1 MFDFTRL
8 VEKLMDSALTDSGV
22 RGAVAWF
29 TIFLLGLLTVE
40 ASLLIMGLFQFR
52 REAGLAF
59 VVCVAVDFAL
69 LRWLDLKNPWK
80 WFCWFNGI
88 AIALSLLGLAYRLVT
103 GNWEPLIPE
112 YVPAP

>member
-8 VEKLMDSALTDSGV
+8 VEKLMDSALVDSGV

-40 ASLLIMGLFQFR
+40 ASLLIMGLSQFR
-52 REAGLAF
+52 RDAGLAF
-59 VVCVAVDFAL
+59 VVCLAVDCAL
-69 LRWLDLKNPWK
+69 LRWLNLKNPWK
-80 WFCWFNGI
+80 YFCWFNGI
-88 AIALSLLGLAYRLVT
+88 VFTLSLLGIAYRLVT

-112 YVPAP
+112 YAPTP